1 MWKRKGKTST
11 FAFLLNRIVISIIK
25 IEGGKRYQKN
35 LLVEYA
41 INTKN
46 LYIKMNLAFVHNV
59 LEIKEEGKKGDKML
73 KLSENNVKKWKY
85 FYKSIVVLTLV
96 LKLRKMFIWRT
107 KNLMIIPLMNK
118 KDRRKN
124 YMKVQIRSMMKKK
137 GNNIAINADRE
148 VICHKNVR
156 INSR

>member
-46 LYIKMNLAFVHNV
+46 LHIKINLAYVHNV

-85 FYKSIVVLTLV
+85 FYKSMVVLTLNIGKIEEGIINKHSSVNIV
-96 LKLRKMFIWRT
+96 LKLTKMFIWRT
-107 KNLMIIPLMNK
+107 KNLMIIPLMN
-118 KDRRKN
+118 
-124 YMKVQIRSMMKKK
+124 
-137 GNNIAINADRE
+137 
-148 VICHKNVR
+148 
-156 INSR
+156 

>member
-46 LYIKMNLAFVHNV
+46 LHIKINLAYVHNV

-73 KLSENNVKKWKY
+73 KLSENNGKKWKY
-85 FYKSIVVLTLV
+85 FYK
-96 LKLRKMFIWRT
+96 
-107 KNLMIIPLMNK
+107 NMIIPLMN
-118 KDRRKN
+118 
-124 YMKVQIRSMMKKK
+124 
-137 GNNIAINADRE
+137 
-148 VICHKNVR
+148 
-156 INSR
+156 

>member
-85 FYKSIVVLTLV
+85 FYKSMVVLTLNIGKIKEGIIYKHGSVNIV
-96 LKLRKMFIWRT
+96 LKLTKMFIWRT
-107 KNLMIIPLMNK
+107 KNLMIIPLMN
-118 KDRRKN
+118 
-124 YMKVQIRSMMKKK
+124 
-137 GNNIAINADRE
+137 
-148 VICHKNVR
+148 
-156 INSR
+156 

>member
-1 MWKRKGKTST
+1 MWKRKGKTNT

-73 KLSENNVKKWKY
+73 KLSENNGKKWKY
-85 FYKSIVVLTLV
+85 FYK
-96 LKLRKMFIWRT
+96 
-107 KNLMIIPLMNK
+107 NMIIPLMN
-118 KDRRKN
+118 
-124 YMKVQIRSMMKKK
+124 
-137 GNNIAINADRE
+137 
-148 VICHKNVR
+148 
-156 INSR
+156 